1 MFAQVEK
8 LVGKVYQNV
17 WTGGHLLRHQAA
29 KSQEAAVRF
38 EQI

>member
-8 LVGKVYQNV
+8 LVGKVHQNV
-17 WTGGHLLRHQAA
+17 WTDGRHQAA

-38 EQI
+38 